1 MPLQFCFTRTF
12 YEGELVMSSNTEEAR
27 KLLKGHFKLF
37 TAHFKINMEG
47 RSLGF
52 LYLFKFMSI
61 C

>member
-1 MPLQFCFTRTF
+1 
-12 YEGELVMSSNTEEAR
+12 MSSNTEEAR